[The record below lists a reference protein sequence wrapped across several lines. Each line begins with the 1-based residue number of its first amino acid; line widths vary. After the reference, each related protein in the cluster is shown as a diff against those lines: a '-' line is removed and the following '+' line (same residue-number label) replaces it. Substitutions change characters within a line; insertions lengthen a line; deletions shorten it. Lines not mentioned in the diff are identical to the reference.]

1 MTSGEQSISAHI
13 NILKRKF
20 ERKIMHASDQGF
32 PSRVNSTSVE
42 GWREM
47 GNFDAGLIYMLVET

>member
-1 MTSGEQSISAHI
+1 MPLTRVFQVEG
-13 NILKRKF
+13 
-20 ERKIMHASDQGF
+20 G
-32 PSRVNSTSVE
+32 VNSTSVE